1 LQNAKNW
8 KAQKLFPK
16 PVKEHQEQTMINE
29 NKKKHTQTFED
40 FDKANTDNWP
50 PPKYLV
56 QPAKGDKGFALAK
69 SYFHRMTTHFK
80 PGIKDAD
87 LDLPEDK

>member
-1 LQNAKNW
+1 MSN
-8 KAQKLFPK
+8 
-16 PVKEHQEQTMINE
+16 TD
-29 NKKKHTQTFED
+29 KKKHSQTFEE

-69 SYFHRMTTHFK
+69 SYFHNMTNHFK

-87 LDLPEDK
+87 LDLPEDD

>member
-1 LQNAKNW
+1 
-8 KAQKLFPK
+8 
-16 PVKEHQEQTMINE
+16 MINE
-29 NKKKHTQTFED
+29 TKKKFTQTFEE

-56 QPAKGDKGFALAK
+56 QPAKDDKGFALTK
-69 SYFHRMTTHFK
+69 SYFHNMTTHFK
-80 PGIKDAD
+80 PGIKDAK

>member
-1 LQNAKNW
+1 
-8 KAQKLFPK
+8 
-16 PVKEHQEQTMINE
+16 MINE

-56 QPAKGDKGFALAK
+56 QPAKGDKGFALTK
-69 SYFHRMTTHFK
+69 SYFHNMTNHFK

-87 LDLPEDK
+87 LDLPEDE